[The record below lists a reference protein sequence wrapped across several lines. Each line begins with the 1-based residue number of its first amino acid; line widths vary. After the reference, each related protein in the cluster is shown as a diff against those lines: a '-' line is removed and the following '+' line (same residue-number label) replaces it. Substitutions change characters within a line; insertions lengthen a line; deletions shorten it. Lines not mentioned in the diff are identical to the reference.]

1 LPVKKTGLIAVTV
14 VAALLAGCSE
24 GDLRQLGRDTEKAL
38 RDAGDALE
46 ELAGQAEGPLREAT
60 DRAMD
65 AAEEARQASE
75 EFRKNP
81 TTETRQALRRS
92 KRRLDGVSREL
103 EGLLD
108 HAPTGVRSALHHA
121 LDSLTE
127 LRHRIQRELDSS

>member
-1 LPVKKTGLIAVTV
+1 MRVKKTGLIAVTV

-24 GDLRQLGRDTEKAL
+24 GDLRQLGKDTEKAL
-38 RDAGDALE
+38 HDAGDALE
-46 ELAGQAEGPLREAT
+46 ELAGQAEGPLRAT
-60 DRAMD
+60 D
-65 AAEEARQASE
+65 AAEDARQASE
-75 EFRKNP
+75 EFERNP

-92 KRRLDGVSREL
+92 KRRLDDVSREL

-108 HAPTGVRSALHHA
+108 DAPAGVQSALHHA